1 MVVQGHITHERLR
14 QIFTAGESVSCE
26 HTGNAPI
33 EALHHAIRS
42 GRAWLGQ
49 AVFNAQGLAQLVK
62 LMVTRGLALTACKQ
76 PVGELLAVVGQNFL
90 HLDRTSLVQG
100 IEKRVGRRCRLVAL
114 NLHKHPACGAINSDK
129 QIAPAGLIGHLGQVF
144 DIDVDEARLVA
155 FEGFVGLRRLFG
167 LECVEVAHAVAA
179 KTPVKTRARRL
190 RTKELSG
197 NGQQVVQGQ

>member
-1 MVVQGHITHERLR
+1 MLR
-14 QIFTAGESVSCE
+14 
-26 HTGNAPI
+26 
-33 EALHHAIRS
+33 
-42 GRAWLGQ
+42 
-49 AVFNAQGLAQLVK
+49 AQFFK

-76 PVGELLAVVGQNFL
+76 PVDELLAVVGQDFL
-90 HLDRTSLVQG
+90 HLDRARLVQG
-100 IEKRVGRRCRLVAL
+100 VQERASGSGRLVAL
-114 NLHKHPACGAINSDK
+114 DLNKHPARGAINSDK